1 MKGIKVFILLMVSG
15 LCHAQYSNHQLY
27 QAYLDQDVTIWGE
40 YIASTEWDSLTIE
53 EKKQL
58 INYEYGYTAVVL
70 GKDKEQ
76 AKERLQHYEQ
86 HLQAM
91 KDVLPPARYEAYM
104 ASVYTYKMSLERNRL
119 ISHAK
124 NLFACISRIKELDTR
139 DALALSMLG
148 NVEFYA
154 PTGSKK
160 RALEYFLQ
168 ADSVYSVQ
176 AEEYERWNHQAVK
189 MTIEQCKDKLNKR

>member
-1 MKGIKVFILLMVSG
+1 MVSS
-15 LCHAQYSNHQLY
+15 LCRAQYSNHQLY

-40 YIASTEWDSLTIE
+40 YIASTEWDNLSIE

-58 INYEYGYTAVVL
+58 LNYEYGYTAVVL

-76 AKERLQHYEQ
+76 AKAMLQRYEQ
-86 HLQAM
+86 HLLVM
-91 KDVLPPARYEAYM
+91 KDNLPPARYEAYM
-104 ASVYTYKMSLERNRL
+104 ASVYTYKMALDNTRL

-124 NLFACISRIKELDTR
+124 SLFACINRIKDMDTR

-168 ADSVYSVQ
+168 ADSVYSSQ
-176 AEEYERWNHQAVK
+176 AEEYELWNHQAVK
-189 MTIEQCKDKLNKR
+189 MTIEQCREKLRK

>member
-1 MKGIKVFILLMVSG
+1 MVSG
-15 LCHAQYSNHQLY
+15 LCRAQYSNHQLY
-27 QAYLDQDVTIWGE
+27 QAYLYQDVTIWGE
-40 YIASTEWDSLTIE
+40 YIASAEWDSLTIE

-58 INYEYGYTAVVL
+58 LNYEYGYTAVVL

-76 AKERLQHYEQ
+76 AKDMLQLYEQ
-86 HLQAM
+86 HLQAL
-91 KDVLPPARYEAYM
+91 KDSISLARYEAYL
-104 ASVYTYKMSLERNRL
+104 ASVYTYKMALEKNRL

-124 NLFACISRIKELDTR
+124 KLFACINRIKELDTE

-160 RALEYFLQ
+160 RALEYFQ
-168 ADSVYSVQ
+168 RADSVYNIH
-176 AEEYERWNHQAVK
+176 AEEYEQWNHHAVK
-189 MTIEQCKDKLNKR
+189 MTIEQCRKKLGK